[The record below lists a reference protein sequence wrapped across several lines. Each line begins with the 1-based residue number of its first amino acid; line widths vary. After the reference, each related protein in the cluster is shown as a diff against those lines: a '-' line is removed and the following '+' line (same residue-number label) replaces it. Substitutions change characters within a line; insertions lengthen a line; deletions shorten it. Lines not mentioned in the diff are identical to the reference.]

1 MLLTLLHA
9 VNIQS
14 IHDTLSMFSLQSD
27 VPGAQYHIAN
37 LAACAQLLAPG
48 AGPPRAGS
56 PRSGEG
62 RAKLQTAL
70 LAFLRVTRACR
81 RSNSEH
87 IDSERLLG
95 QRLESGELAAL
106 GAAVSGHCALRACP
120 PRGRAAPSA
129 ETAAAP
135 DPPLVRPGC
144 RQTVVRCRRRALPGG
159 LVRAYR
165 SSLRSR
171 VPRRHTQTGF
181 HTLSPEWF

>member
-14 IHDTLSMFSLQSD
+14 IHDTLSYIDVQSD

-70 LAFLRVTRACR
+70 LAFLRVTRAVPAGSILT
-81 RSNSEH
+81 RSVS
-87 IDSERLLG
+87 
-95 QRLESGELAAL
+95 SG
-106 GAAVSGHCALRACP
+106 R
-120 PRGRAAPSA
+120 
-129 ETAAAP
+129 
-135 DPPLVRPGC
+135 D
-144 RQTVVRCRRRALPGG
+144 
-159 LVRAYR
+159 
-165 SSLRSR
+165 
-171 VPRRHTQTGF
+171 
-181 HTLSPEWF
+181 

>member
-120 PRGRAAPSA
+120 PGPTPSA

-171 VPRRHTQTGF
+171 VPRRHAQTGF